1 VRIVFFDGDGW
12 DYDAQTP
19 YQEPMGGT
27 ESGLCYLS
35 VALAARGHRVA
46 LYTGTS
52 KPRVYQGVECCFNR
66 SISRE
71 ALAGCDAFVL
81 SNGPAEACF
90 DLRGILP
97 PRCRLILWTQ
107 HATTERALSELR
119 RPEVRAGWDAI
130 VCVSQW
136 QAAEMRREFGLNS
149 DQVAVLRNA
158 VAPAFMNLFPDADA
172 LARAKSAA
180 PVLAYTSTPF
190 RGLRVLLWLFSQ
202 VHRYDQRV
210 QLRVYSSMKV
220 YGEDESKDSF
230 SWLYAMSR
238 ATPGVEYIGSL
249 AQPMLAESLKSNL
262 ILAYPNTFPETSC
275 IAAMEAM
282 AAGLFVVSSDLG
294 ALPETTMGMG
304 LLVPPARNEQDIPE
318 FARRYAE
325 RLMEALEQIR
335 RDPGSFW
342 AARWEQIRAVTT
354 QCTWPIRAAEW
365 EQFLHDSDS

>member
-1 VRIVFFDGDGW
+1 MRIVFFDGDGW

-66 SISRE
+66 SISPE
-71 ALAGCDAFVL
+71 ALAGCEAFVL

-97 PRCRLILWTQ
+97 SRCRLILWTQ
-107 HATTERALSELR
+107 HATTERAVTELR
-119 RPEVRAGWDAI
+119 RPEVRGGWDAI

-136 QAAEMRREFGLNS
+136 QAAEMRRQFGLNS

-158 VAPAFMNLFPDADA
+158 VAPAFINLFPDIAA
-172 LARAKSAA
+172 LAKAKSSA

-190 RGLRVLLWLFSQ
+190 RGLDVLLSIFPQL
-202 VHRYDQRV
+202 HRDDQRV
-210 QLRVYSSMKV
+210 RLRVYSSMKV
-220 YGEDESKDSF
+220 YGQDESKDSY
-230 SWLYAMSR
+230 SSLYARCR
-238 ATPGVEYIGSL
+238 AMPGVEYVGSV
-249 AQPMLAESLKSNL
+249 AQPLLAESLKSSL

-282 AAGLFVVSSDLG
+282 AGGLLVVSSDLG
-294 ALPETTMGMG
+294 ALPETTMGTG
-304 LLVPPARNEQDIPE
+304 LLVPPARSEQE
-318 FARRYAE
+318 TAAFARRYEE
-325 RLMEALEQIR
+325 RLVETLKEINREPTQ
-335 RDPGSFW
+335 FW
-342 AARWEQIRAVTT
+342 AGRWEQIRAVTAR
-354 QCTWPIRAAEW
+354 CTWPIRAAEW
-365 EQFLHDSDS
+365 ERFLHDSDS